1 MMFNRQN
8 SLWMGDLDPYMD
20 ENFVKQAFSGMGES
34 PLGVKIITHRITGGS
49 AGYCFV
55 ELADEA
61 SVDRCVQRL
70 NGKLVPGSNPP
81 RKFKLNY
88 ATYGKRP
95 EAGPEFSVFV
105 GDLASEVDD
114 FQLHQVFKK
123 YPSCKGAKVV
133 TDQYG
138 YSKGYGFVKF
148 GDESEQKAAIEECQG
163 TMLGGKTL
171 RLSIAV
177 AKSQKTTYPG
187 GQTQSYSSYNPTQ
200 SGYYGS
206 QAAGSQGGY
215 YPQWGA
221 YDQYSGYNSSGYG
234 YNSGYNSS
242 YNSSYN
248 SGYNYNYGAY
258 GYPPP
263 GHMMPPPP
271 MGMPSMSTDMTGAVQ
286 QGQEQ
291 AEHADDDS
299 TEEPIPECD
308 VELWNRDFMQHS
320 EELYDALMNCRW
332 EPLDSV
338 DSPIPTFS

>member
-1 MMFNRQN
+1 MFNRQT

-20 ENFVKQAFSGMGES
+20 ENFIKQAFSAMGET
-34 PLGVKIITHRITGGS
+34 PFGVKIITHRITGGS

-61 SVDRCVQRL
+61 SVDRCVQKL

-95 EAGPEFSVFV
+95 EAGSGAGTGRPEYSVFV

-138 YSKGYGFVKF
+138 YSRGYGFVKF
-148 GDESEQKAAIEECQG
+148 GEESEQKKSIEECQG
-163 TMLGGKTL
+163 TMLGGKPL

-177 AKSQKTTYPG
+177 AKSQKMSNYHG
-187 GQTQSYSSYNPTQ
+187 GQGQNYHSNYSQQQSS
-200 SGYYGS
+200 YYGS
-206 QAAGSQGGY
+206 HGSGGQGGY
-215 YPQWGA
+215 YSQWGS
-221 YDQYSGYNSSGYG
+221 YDQYGGYNSSGY
-234 YNSGYNSS
+234 NNC
-242 YNSSYN
+242 YN
-248 SGYNYNYGAY
+248 SGYNYNYGPY

-263 GHMMPPPP
+263 GHMMGPPPP
-271 MGMPSMSTDMTGAVQ
+271 MGMPPMSSDMSGGV
-286 QGQEQ
+286 ESHEE
-291 AEHADDDS
+291 AEDLEEENA
-299 TEEPIPECD
+299 EEPIPEYD
-308 VELWNRDFMQHS
+308 VDQCNRDFMQRS
-320 EELYDALMNCRW
+320 EELYDAMMDCHW
-332 EPLDSV
+332 QPLDSIT
-338 DSPIPTFS
+338 SPIPSLS

>member
-1 MMFNRQN
+1 MFNRQN

-163 TMLGGKTL
+163 TVLGGKTL

-200 SGYYGS
+200 TGYYGS
-206 QAAGSQGGY
+206 HAAGSQGGY
-215 YPQWGA
+215 YPQWGG
-221 YDQYSGYNSSGYG
+221 YDQYSG
-234 YNSGYNSS
+234 
-242 YNSSYN
+242 
-248 SGYNYNYGAY
+248 GAY
-258 GYPPP
+258 GYPPS

-271 MGMPSMSTDMTGAVQ
+271 VGMPPMSTDMTGAVQ

-291 AEHADDDS
+291 TEDADDDT

-308 VELWNRDFMQHS
+308 VELWNKDFMQHS

>member
-1 MMFNRQN
+1 MFNRQT

-20 ENFVKQAFSGMGES
+20 ENFIKQAFSAMGES
-34 PLGVKIITHRITGGS
+34 PFGVKIITHRITGGS

-61 SVDRCVQRL
+61 SVERCVQRL

-105 GDLASEVDD
+105 GDLASEIDD

-138 YSKGYGFVKF
+138 YSRGYGFVKF
-148 GDESEQKAAIEECQG
+148 GEESEQKKAIEECQG
-163 TMLGGKTL
+163 TMLGGKPL

-177 AKSQKTTYPG
+177 AKSQKMSSYHG
-187 GQTQSYSSYNPTQ
+187 GQGQNYQSNYNQTQ

-206 QAAGSQGGY
+206 HSGGNQGY
-215 YPQWGA
+215 YSQWGG
-221 YDQYSGYNSSGYG
+221 YDQYGGYNSTG
-234 YNSGYNSS
+234 YNT
-242 YNSSYN
+242 
-248 SGYNYNYGAY
+248 Y

-271 MGMPSMSTDMTGAVQ
+271 MGMPPMSTDMSGAVEVKGTRSQ
-286 QGQEQ
+286 SEDL
-291 AEHADDDS
+291 HCFFFL
-299 TEEPIPECD
+299 EPIPECD
-308 VELWNRDFMQHS
+308 VDLWNKDFMQRS
-320 EELYDALMNCRW
+320 EELYDAMMNSHW
-332 EPLDSV
+332 EALDS
-338 DSPIPTFS
+338 DFNG

>member
-1 MMFNRQN
+1 MFNRQT

-20 ENFVKQAFSGMGES
+20 ENFIKQAFSAMGES
-34 PLGVKIITHRITGGS
+34 PFGVKIITHRITGGS

-105 GDLASEVDD
+105 GDLATEVDD

-138 YSKGYGFVKF
+138 YSRGYGFVKF
-148 GDESEQKAAIEECQG
+148 GEESEQKKAIEECQG
-163 TMLGGKTL
+163 TMLGGKPL

-177 AKSQKTTYPG
+177 AKSQKMSSYHG
-187 GQTQSYSSYNPTQ
+187 GQGQNYHSNYNQTQ

-206 QAAGSQGGY
+206 HSAGGQGGY
-215 YPQWGA
+215 YSQWGG
-221 YDQYSGYNSSGYG
+221 YDHG
-234 YNSGYNSS
+234 
-242 YNSSYN
+242 YN
-248 SGYNYNYGAY
+248 SGYNYNYGPY

-271 MGMPSMSTDMTGAVQ
+271 MGMPPMSTDMSGA
-286 QGQEQ
+286 
-291 AEHADDDS
+291 
-299 TEEPIPECD
+299 PIPECD
-308 VELWNRDFMQHS
+308 VELWNKDFMQRS
-320 EELYDALMNCRW
+320 EELYDAMMTCHW

-338 DSPIPTFS
+338 DSPIPSLS

>member
-1 MMFNRQN
+1 MFNRQT

-20 ENFVKQAFSGMGES
+20 ETFIKQAFSAMGES
-34 PLGVKIITHRITGGS
+34 PFGVKIITHRITGGS

-123 YPSCKGAKVV
+123 YLSCKGAKVV

-138 YSKGYGFVKF
+138 YSRGYGFVKF
-148 GDESEQKAAIEECQG
+148 GDEGEQKKAIEECQG
-163 TMLGGKTL
+163 TMLGGKPL

-177 AKSQKTTYPG
+177 AKSQKMSNYHG
-187 GQTQSYSSYNPTQ
+187 GQGQNYHSNYNQSQSSY
-200 SGYYGS
+200 YGN
-206 QAAGSQGGY
+206 QGNGSQGAY
-215 YPQWGA
+215 YPQWGG
-221 YDQYSGYNSSGYG
+221 YDQYGG
-234 YNSGYNSS
+234 YNSGYGSA
-242 YNSSYN
+242 YG
-248 SGYNYNYGAY
+248 SGYNYGPY

-263 GHMMPPPP
+263 GNAVPPPP
-271 MGMPSMSTDMTGAVQ
+271 MGMPPTDMSGATENQ
-286 QGQEQ
+286 DEG
-291 AEHADDDS
+291 AEVDEDNS
-299 TEEPIPECD
+299 EEPIPECD
-308 VELWNRDFMQHS
+308 VEQWNKDFMQRS
-320 EELYDALMNCRW
+320 EELYDAMMSCHW

-338 DSPIPTFS
+338 NSPIPSLS

>member
-1 MMFNRQN
+1 MFNRQT

-20 ENFVKQAFSGMGES
+20 ENFIKQAFSAMGES
-34 PLGVKIITHRITGGS
+34 PFGVKIITHRITGGS

-105 GDLASEVDD
+105 GDLATEVDD

-138 YSKGYGFVKF
+138 YSRGYGFVKF
-148 GDESEQKAAIEECQG
+148 GEESEQKKAIEECQG
-163 TMLGGKTL
+163 TMLGGKPL

-177 AKSQKTTYPG
+177 AKSHSSG
-187 GQTQSYSSYNPTQ
+187 G
-200 SGYYGS
+200 
-206 QAAGSQGGY
+206 QGGY
-215 YPQWGA
+215 YSQWGG
-221 YDQYSGYNSSGYG
+221 YDHG
-234 YNSGYNSS
+234 
-242 YNSSYN
+242 YN
-248 SGYNYNYGAY
+248 SGYNYNYGPY

-271 MGMPSMSTDMTGAVQ
+271 MGMPPMSTDMTGA
-286 QGQEQ
+286 
-291 AEHADDDS
+291 AEVRKLVLRLS
-299 TEEPIPECD
+299 PIPECD
-308 VELWNRDFMQHS
+308 VELWNKDFMQRS
-320 EELYDALMNCRW
+320 EELYDAMMTCHW

-338 DSPIPTFS
+338 DSPIPSLS